1 MSTTIARR
9 IRRRLRTILQPAR
22 VASEIENEMRAHIEL
37 EAEELMR
44 GGMAA
49 EEARRRA
56 SVAFG
61 GVDRYT
67 EAVRDAWPLRWA
79 QRVLADVRFAWR
91 SLLHTPAFTI
101 TAVVALALG
110 IGANATVFGAVDSVA
125 IRPLAVREPDALY
138 AVYGEQGEANLLGF
152 SYPAFSDLRQS
163 ATAFTDFIAFVE
175 GPVTVGRHGGDDAID
190 AVWAVHTSDNYFTT
204 LGVTPVL
211 GTFYQPGEL
220 ASPVVVLSDA
230 LWSSR
235 FGRDR
240 NIVGNS
246 IRVNG
251 RSFSIAGVAPP
262 QFTGTRLFTHD
273 PALWIPVG
281 MHAQTIPSSA
291 GLLTSRSSRG
301 FHLVGRVRPGLT
313 AREAKTTVERVA
325 RDLARVYP
333 EQHRDLR
340 IDLIPN
346 RTPINPWLAPPQRIA
361 LIGRMMLIGC
371 LLVLVVACV
380 NVSSLLIAR
389 MTFRRQEMSV
399 RLSLGASRGR
409 LVQQLLTE
417 SVLLA
422 FLGTLVAVPVY
433 LLTARGL
440 LGLFPSLEYS
450 SSVRPAAEVRVL
462 LFGMLLMLG
471 TALFFG
477 LAPAL
482 QASGRGIASVLR
494 ERGSRGGRR
503 WAQFREALVVG
514 QALVSALILAAGGL
528 FARSLQHARGM
539 DPGFA
544 LDQAWTF
551 TMNPELS
558 PAYDAARTRE
568 LYRRVVDH
576 VAMLPGVRSVGRAT
590 AIPLDGSGS
599 TLRIFVNGQE
609 TGVAAVPVAELNVI
623 SPGFLSTLGT
633 PMLAGREFTAADTL
647 PAVGPVI
654 VNEVLA
660 RRVSPNESAIGK
672 QLRLNSPGGP
682 LVEVVGIART
692 SMYRTLGERPRPAIW
707 LNLDRNPRSR
717 TTILVRTSGSAAG
730 LVAPIRRVAHDIDPE
745 LPLVDVRSLRSHV
758 SVAYTSVEN
767 GAVGALALGALGLLL
782 AATGI
787 YGVTAYAV
795 SQRRREIGIRIALG
809 ARGASVVRLVAG
821 RAFGLTAAGALA
833 GGLVVAFVPMGL
845 DTMLHGVAQR
855 DLLTLTIATVL
866 FSTVAG
872 AAAVAAARRSVRD
885 DPMTALR
892 VD

>member
-1 MSTTIARR
+1 MRTTISKR
-9 IRRRLRTILQPAR
+9 IQRRLRTMLTPAR
-22 VASEIENEMRAHIEL
+22 VASEIEDEMRAHIEL
-37 EAEELMR
+37 EAEDLVRR
-44 GGMAA
+44 GIAP

-56 SVAFG
+56 YLAFG
-61 GVDRYT
+61 GIDRYT
-67 EAVRDAWPLRWA
+67 EVARDAWPMRWA
-79 QRVLADVRFAWR
+79 QRILADIRFAGR
-91 SLLHTPAFTI
+91 SLRHTPAFTL

-138 AVYGEQGEANLLGF
+138 AVYGEQGEADLLGF
-152 SYPAFSDLRQS
+152 SYPAFTDLRRS
-163 ATAFTDFIAFVE
+163 TPAFADVIAFAE
-175 GPVTVGRHGGDDAID
+175 GPVTVSSRSGDDAVD

-204 LGVTPVL
+204 LGVTPAL
-211 GTFYQPGEL
+211 GTFYQPGDL

-240 NIVGNS
+240 NVVGGS
-246 IRVNG
+246 ISVNG
-251 RSFSIAGVAPP
+251 RTFTIVGVAPP
-262 QFTGTRLFTHD
+262 QFTGTRLFTYD

-281 MHAQTIPSSA
+281 MHSLTIPSST
-291 GLLTSRSSRG
+291 GLLSNRSSRAFQLIG
-301 FHLVGRVRPGLT
+301 RLRPDITVG
-313 AREAKTTVERVA
+313 EAQANLDGVA
-325 RDLARVYP
+325 RDLARVFP
-333 EQHRDLR
+333 EQHRDFR
-340 IDLIPN
+340 IGMVSN
-346 RTPINPWLAPPQRIA
+346 RTPINPWLAPPERIA
-361 LIGRMMLIGC
+361 LIARIMVIGS

-417 SVLLA
+417 SLLLA
-422 FLGTLVAVPVY
+422 VLGALVAVPVY

-440 LGLFPSLEYS
+440 LGLVPSLEFS
-450 SSVRPAAEVRVL
+450 SSVRPAAEERVL

-471 TALFFG
+471 TAVLFG
-477 LAPAL
+477 LVPAL

-494 ERGSRGGRR
+494 EKGSRGGRR

-514 QALVSALILAAGGL
+514 QALVSAVVLAAGGL
-528 FARSLQHARGM
+528 FARSLQHARSM
-539 DPGFA
+539 DPGFTLDHA
-544 LDQAWTF
+544 LTF

-558 PAYDAARTRE
+558 PSYDAARTRD
-568 LYRRVVDH
+568 LYRRVVDR

-590 AIPLDGSGS
+590 AIPLDGSGT

-609 TGVAAVPVAELNVI
+609 TGMAGVPVAELNVV

-633 PMLAGREFTAADTL
+633 PILEGRDFTAADTS

-672 QLRLNSPGGP
+672 RLRLNSADGP
-682 LVEVVGIART
+682 LVEVVGTART

-707 LNLDRNPRSR
+707 LSLDRSPRSR
-717 TTILVRTSGSAAG
+717 TTILVRTSGSEAG
-730 LVAPIRRVAHDIDPE
+730 LIASIRRVARDIDPD
-745 LPLVDVRSLRSHV
+745 LPMVDVRSLRSHV

-767 GAVGALALGALGLLL
+767 GAIGALAFGALGLLL

-787 YGVTAYAV
+787 YGITAYAV

-855 DLLTLTIATVL
+855 DLLTLTLATLL
-866 FSTVAG
+866 FSAVAG
-872 AAAVAAARRSVRD
+872 AAAVAAARRSIHH
-885 DPMTALR
+885 DPMAALR
-892 VD
+892 ID